1 MGFHENLIQS
11 FKNFRNVFLGSTDI
25 SSIGNGTITGA
36 ISTLNQ
42 NKQDALTFDSSPT
55 SGSNNPVTS
64 GGVYT
69 ALQNVDIDVDSVLS
83 STSENPVQNKIITG
97 ALANKQDTLTQGTGI
112 TISNGVIS
120 AESEIDDTSIGLTK
134 TWSASKIKA
143 ALDAV
148 NSLKKEIVNALPTQD
163 IDSNTIYLVPKA
175 TAGTDDVYDEYLY
188 INNNWEHLGDTSI
201 DLSNYYTSSEVDD
214 LLDTK
219 EDTLTFDTTP
229 TQNSTNPV
237 TSGGVYTALQNVD
250 IDVDDEIDST
260 STNPVQNQVIAAA
273 LDDKQDTLI
282 AGSGIEIDEDNVI
295 KTTGATIYANAL
307 YPSGE

>member
-11 FKNFRNVFLGSTDI
+11 FENFKNVFLGSTDI

-36 ISTLNQ
+36 ISTLNED
-42 NKQDALTFDSSPT
+42 KQDALTFDSSPT

-69 ALQNVDIDVDSVLS
+69 ALQNVDIDVDSELS
-83 STSENPVQNKIITG
+83 STSENPVQNKIVTG

-120 AESEIDDTSIGLTK
+120 SESEIDDTSTGLTK

-163 IDSNTIYLVPKA
+163 IDSNTIYLVPKT

-214 LLDTK
+214 LLDAK
-219 EDTLTFDTTP
+219 EDTLTFDSAP
-229 TQNSTNPV
+229 TENSTNPV

-307 YPSGE
+307 FPSGE

>member
-11 FKNFRNVFLGSTDI
+11 FENFKNVFLGSTDI
-25 SSIGNGTITGA
+25 SSIGDGTITSA
-36 ISTLNQ
+36 ISTLNED
-42 NKQDALTFDSSPT
+42 KQDALTFDSSPT

-69 ALQNVDIDVDSVLS
+69 ALQNVDIDVDSALS
-83 STSENPVQNKIITG
+83 STSENPVQNKVITS
-97 ALANKQDTLTQGTGI
+97 ALGNKQDTLTQGTGI

-120 AESEIDDTSIGLTK
+120 AQSEIDDTSTGLTK

-214 LLDTK
+214 LLDAK

-295 KTTGATIYANAL
+295 KTTGATIYANPL

>member
-11 FKNFRNVFLGSTDI
+11 FENFKNVFLGSTDI

-36 ISTLNQ
+36 ISTLNED
-42 NKQDALTFDSSPT
+42 KQDALTFDNSPT

-64 GGVYT
+64 GGVHT
-69 ALQNVDIDVDSVLS
+69 AL
-83 STSENPVQNKIITG
+83 G
-97 ALANKQDTLTQGTGI
+97 NKQDTLTQGTGI

-120 AESEIDDTSIGLTK
+120 AESEIDDTSTGLTK

-143 ALDAV
+143 ALDAI

-219 EDTLTFDTTP
+219 EDTLTFDATP
-229 TQNSTNPV
+229 TENSTNPV
-237 TSGGVYTALQNVD
+237 TSGGVHT
-250 IDVDDEIDST
+250 
-260 STNPVQNQVIAAA
+260 A
-273 LDDKQDTLI
+273 LDDKQDTLV
-282 AGSGIEIDEDNVI
+282 AGSGIEIDQDNVI
-295 KTTGATIYANAL
+295 KTTGATIYANPL